1 MVFAKDS
8 YLCDVFSLISTTTE
22 VANCINLPKLR
33 GFIGWSD
40 FSHAGAMN
48 NLQNR
53 QHISVLHPFSARMC
67 LNGY

>member
-1 MVFAKDS
+1 MVFAKGS

-22 VANCINLPKLR
+22 VVNYINLPKLR

-48 NLQNR
+48 NLKNR
-53 QHISVLHPFSARMC
+53 RQISVLHIFSARMC